1 MNLDL
6 AIQNTLK
13 RGPLDNAL
21 HGVISNYGQ
30 TYELHAIPQT
40 IKNAEDMFGTS
51 VGFMAPNPMAKASIP
66 WAAEVSF
73 VDTAIPS
80 HTPFSAQGAWE
91 SKQVHPFNSPLAQ
104 KVNTPNLLSYD
115 FNTGR
120 YIFNQYL

>member
-6 AIQNTLK
+6 AIMNTLK
-13 RGPLDNAL
+13 RGPMDNAL

-40 IKNAEDMFGTS
+40 IKKAEDMLGTS
-51 VGFMAPNPMAKASIP
+51 VGFMASNPMAKSSVP
-66 WAAEVSF
+66 WASDVSF

-80 HTPFSAQGAWE
+80 NTPFSSQGAWE
-91 SKQVHPFNSPLAQ
+91 SKQLHPFNSPLAQ
-104 KVNTPNLLSYD
+104 TVATPNLLSYD

-120 YIFNQYL
+120 YNFNQYL